1 MNEEVTISYKIKHE
15 NLLKE
20 EENLKEKLKNEVTKV
35 KEKLEIYLTE
45 SNDKIHLSEKI
56 NKSIKNLKM
65 KENMAKRL
73 SYISKINETNN
84 DMNTLFFTL
93 MRNLEISF
101 IENENSIKYEEY
113 FFNGLPNPK
122 GIEIKDITQNS
133 ANISWKI
140 DKFKINIIDNK
151 NIKFLLEMKKEG
163 KKFREIY
170 QGQDTTYKIIDL
182 KVNANYELRICTVY
196 GDLISPWVKIDKFK
210 TLDYDYNC
218 DSEILSESKRKNE
231 FLKEIYDW
239 CGNRKMELLYRA
251 TRDGANA
258 SNFHQIC
265 NNKGPTLALFKSDK
279 NNIFGGY
286 TSKSWTSRNGYCSDN
301 DCFLFTLKN
310 TQGTRPNKFR
320 IKDINNSTYD
330 YYNYG
335 PTFGNGYDI
344 NIQNNFFNNNH
355 SIKFPQNFED
365 NLGIGKKIFTGNSES
380 SNFILKEM
388 EVFQMLK

>member
-1 MNEEVTISYKIKHE
+1 
-15 NLLKE
+15 
-20 EENLKEKLKNEVTKV
+20 
-35 KEKLEIYLTE
+35 
-45 SNDKIHLSEKI
+45 
-56 NKSIKNLKM
+56 
-65 KENMAKRL
+65 
-73 SYISKINETNN
+73 
-84 DMNTLFFTL
+84 
-93 MRNLEISF
+93 
-101 IENENSIKYEEY
+101 
-113 FFNGLPNPK
+113 
-122 GIEIKDITQNS
+122 
-133 ANISWKI
+133 
-140 DKFKINIIDNK
+140 
-151 NIKFLLEMKKEG
+151 MKKEG

-231 FLKEIYDW
+231 FVKEIYDW
-239 CGNRKMELLYRA
+239 CGNRKMELLYGA

-265 NNKGPTLALFKSDK
+265 NNKGPTLTLFKSDK

-320 IKDINNSTYD
+320 IKDINYSIYD

-355 SIKFPQNFED
+355 NF
-365 NLGIGKKIFTGNSES
+365 L
-380 SNFILKEM
+380 
-388 EVFQMLK
+388 

>member
-1 MNEEVTISYKIKHE
+1 MNEEVTISYKIKHK

-140 DKFKINIIDNK
+140 DKFKINNIDNK
-151 NIKFLLEMKKEG
+151 NRDILFYCPRTVLSANCPRKNSRYLPSF
-163 KKFREIY
+163 FPRTVC
-170 QGQDTTYKIIDL
+170 GQDSART
-182 KVNANYELRICTVY
+182 E
-196 GDLISPWVKIDKFK
+196 
-210 TLDYDYNC
+210 
-218 DSEILSESKRKNE
+218 KNR
-231 FLKEIYDW
+231 
-239 CGNRKMELLYRA
+239 G
-251 TRDGANA
+251 
-258 SNFHQIC
+258 S
-265 NNKGPTLALFKSDK
+265 
-279 NNIFGGY
+279 
-286 TSKSWTSRNGYCSDN
+286 
-301 DCFLFTLKN
+301 
-310 TQGTRPNKFR
+310 
-320 IKDINNSTYD
+320 
-330 YYNYG
+330 
-335 PTFGNGYDI
+335 
-344 NIQNNFFNNNH
+344 
-355 SIKFPQNFED
+355 
-365 NLGIGKKIFTGNSES
+365 
-380 SNFILKEM
+380 
-388 EVFQMLK
+388 